1 MHEIKLVTTLAVLS
15 VLVGC
20 ANDPNRSAGRQ
31 MDDRAI
37 SGRISDAL
45 DDSPVYKFPHV
56 HVSTYNGVVQ
66 LSGFV
71 NRDEQ
76 KAAATEA
83 ARNTPGVTQVINNIS
98 VLPAEAAMGATRAQ
112 PSRSYGSETYLRT
125 NEVNRAQEPD
135 IRK

>member
-1 MHEIKLVTTLAVLS
+1 MHKIKLVTTLAVFS

-20 ANDPNRSAGRQ
+20 ANDPNRTAGRQ
-31 MDDRAI
+31 MDDRKI

-45 DDSPVYKFPHV
+45 GDSPVYKFPHV
-56 HVSTYNGVVQ
+56 HVSTYNGVAQ

-71 NRDEQ
+71 YREEQ
-76 KAAATEA
+76 KSAATDV

-98 VLPAEAAMGATRAQ
+98 VLPPEAAMGSTRTQ
-112 PSRSYGSETYLRT
+112 STRSQGSETYVRT
-125 NEVNRAQEPD
+125 NHVNEAQQPE